1 MKKFISFALSGL
13 IFAGGSAGA
22 LNNRLAVPAA
32 KEEPKKEVKVSK
44 SQRVKNF
51 AKGVMLFPFKF
62 AWGVV
67 KYHLIAGGVLLGDFV
82 AVTAYMGYFFYSAID
97 ACQYAAG
104 HMDEISVEARFDS
117 LEQANFSDY
126 ISRAIDAFYD
136 LGSGDKLAVIYI
148 VQNLSALSA
157 VKNHHWRDAYTAF
170 EAARGQS
177 VDREANS
184 NVQVNLNALA
194 NLPETIRN
202 MVERGAG
209 GAINLSSV
217 NLLATHIRENVICSR
232 ETINPNTQFVFA
244 GSITSEQ
251 FEAARVALLEL
262 SRTLG
267 AENQSDI
274 HGFCRDL
281 VHIKRALVAQG
292 VLPRS
297 QPEPQPGASGGSLS
311 TADLD

>member
-1 MKKFISFALSGL
+1 MKKFISFALSEL

-67 KYHLIAGGVLLGDFV
+67 KYHLIAGGVLFGDFV
-82 AVTAYMGYFFYSAID
+82 AVTAYMRYFLYGAID

-104 HMDEISVEARFDS
+104 HMNEIFAEARFDP
-117 LEQANFSDY
+117 LEQANFIDY
-126 ISRAIDAFYD
+126 ISRAIDAFYG
-136 LGSGDKLAVIYI
+136 LASGDDQALTYI

-177 VDREANS
+177 GDRKANS

-194 NLPETIRN
+194 NLPETIHN
-202 MVERGAG
+202 MVERGTN
-209 GAINLSSV
+209 GAINLDSV
-217 NLLATHIRENVICSR
+217 DLLVTHIRTNVICSR
-232 ETINPNTQFVFA
+232 ETIDANTQFVFV
-244 GSITSEQ
+244 GNITPKQ
-251 FEAARVALLEL
+251 FEDARVALMRLRSE
-262 SRTLG
+262 LG
-267 AENQSDI
+267 AENETPVI
-274 HGFCRDL
+274 AFCNAL
-281 VHIKRALVAQG
+281 VYIKRALVAQG

-297 QPEPQPGASGGSLS
+297 QPGASGGSLS
-311 TADLD
+311 TADPD

>member
-67 KYHLIAGGVLLGDFV
+67 KYHLIAGGVLVGDVV
-82 AVTAYMGYFFYSAID
+82 AVGAYVSYFLYSAID

-104 HMDEISVEARFDS
+104 RMDEISAEAGFDS

-126 ISRAIDAFYD
+126 ILQAIDAFDD
-136 LGSGDKLAVIYI
+136 LASGDKLAVTYI
-148 VQNLSALSA
+148 VKNLSALSA

-177 VDREANS
+177 GDREANS

-209 GAINLSSV
+209 GAINLGSV
-217 NLLATHIRENVICSR
+217 NLLTTHIRENVICSG
-232 ETINPNTQFVFA
+232 ETIDANTQFVFV
-244 GSITSEQ
+244 GSITPEQ
-251 FEAARVALLEL
+251 FKAAREALQEL
-262 SRTLG
+262 SSTLG
-267 AENQSDI
+267 AANQSAI
-274 HGFCRDL
+274 HGFCKDL

-292 VLPRS
+292 VLPQS

-311 TADLD
+311 IADLD

>member
-67 KYHLIAGGVLLGDFV
+67 KYHLIVGGVLVGDFA
-82 AVTAYMGYFFYSAID
+82 AVTAYMGYFFCSAID

-104 HMDEISVEARFDS
+104 HMDEISVEAGFDP

-126 ISRAIDAFYD
+126 IGLAIDAFHD
-136 LGSGDKLAVIYI
+136 LASGDKLAVIYI

-177 VDREANS
+177 GDREANS

-202 MVERGAG
+202 MVVCGAG
-209 GAINLSSV
+209 GAINLGDV
-217 NLLATHIRENVICSR
+217 DLLATHIRANVICSR
-232 ETINPNTQFVFA
+232 ETIDINTQFVFV

-251 FEAARVALLEL
+251 FKAAGDALRNL
-262 SRTLG
+262 SNTLG
-267 AENQSDI
+267 AAKQSNI
-274 HGFCRDL
+274 HEFCKDL
-281 VHIKRALVAQG
+281 VYIKRALKG
-292 VLPRS
+292 S
-297 QPEPQPGASGGSLS
+297 PEQESVFTRGGSVY
-311 TADLD
+311 DDVD